1 MRAELPTLPAWQV
14 FPARAKMELMPDNA
28 QIAVSDEDAALMLRA
43 GEGDEAALEK
53 LIDRWKN
60 PLINFFY
67 RSLGSR
73 ETSEDLAQM
82 VFIRLYRAGPTY
94 KPSARFS
101 TFIFHIARRLL
112 LNEYRRQQRKP
123 LDTIDPAEIKSAV
136 DGRSGLRLM
145 EIEEA
150 FSHALRNLPE
160 KHRTAILLFKQQE
173 LSYKEM
179 AKVMGATESAVKTWI
194 FRARKDLQITMKELL

>member
-1 MRAELPTLPAWQV
+1 MNAKLPTLPAWQV
-14 FPARAKMELMPDNA
+14 FPARAIMEMMPENA
-28 QIAVSDEDAALMLRA
+28 QIAVRDEDAALMLRVGA
-43 GEGDEAALEK
+43 GDEAALEK

-60 PLINFFY
+60 PLMNFFY

-94 KPSARFS
+94 KPIARFS

-123 LDTIDPAEIKSAV
+123 SHATDPAELKSAD
-136 DGRSGLRLM
+136 DGRSGQRIM
-145 EIEEA
+145 EIEEG

-194 FRARKDLQITMKELL
+194 YRARQDLKIAMKDLL